1 MNKIELIKMVERLR
15 KLEAR
20 ATKGPWFKWT
30 WAGDISSKPEDC
42 LIMQTLWTEK
52 DENGCTRS
60 TDQGDADV
68 QFVIAV
74 RNHLIE
80 ILDALEESQGKN

>member
-1 MNKIELIKMVERLR
+1 MNKVELNKMVKRLR

-20 ATKGPWFKWT
+20 ATKGPWLQWT
-30 WAGDISSKPEDC
+30 LAGDISSKPEDC
-42 LIMQTLWTEK
+42 LIMQTFWTEK
-52 DENGCTRS
+52 DKNGCTRS
-60 TDQGDADV
+60 TAQGDVDV